1 MTFKIDELSEQ
12 NIERLSLSYAESY
25 CSLSKN
31 YKTPDEM
38 RFYTPDYFKSKVQG
52 MLTDK
57 TSDIFVLSDSDNVL
71 GFVRFSPIPEP
82 YKKANGGG
90 YYTESCEMC
99 HKGVLVHWTRS
110 AYFMP
115 NTKLDDNTVIL
126 NQIYLHPDIQKQGV
140 GTRFLDKVLPLIE
153 QKYSNL
159 IVEYNQNN
167 KYAISFY
174 KGLGIREVAKTQD
187 LDQITPAN
195 DYFSSVGIGYA
206 PISVIR
212 RHLAQKIASD
222 RKNILIDFHHRF
234 RQRG

>member
-1 MTFKIDELSEQ
+1 MTLKIDGLSEE

-38 RFYTPDYFKSKVQG
+38 SFYTLDYFKNKVLC
-52 MLTDK
+52 MLKDK
-57 TSDIFVLSDSDNVL
+57 TSDVFVLSNRDNVL
-71 GFVRFSPIPEP
+71 GFIRFSPIPDP

-99 HKGVLVHWTRS
+99 HSGVLVHWIRS
-110 AYFMP
+110 AYFKP
-115 NTKLDDNTVIL
+115 NTKLDDNTVVL
-126 NQIYLHPDIQKQGV
+126 NQIYLHPDIQKQGI

-153 QKYSNL
+153 QKYSDL

-174 KGLGIREVAKTQD
+174 QGLGIREVAKTQD
-187 LDQITPAN
+187 LDQITPTK

-212 RHLAQKIASD
+212 KHLAKKIASD
-222 RKNILIDFHHRF
+222 RKNVLIEFQHRSK
-234 RQRG
+234 QRG